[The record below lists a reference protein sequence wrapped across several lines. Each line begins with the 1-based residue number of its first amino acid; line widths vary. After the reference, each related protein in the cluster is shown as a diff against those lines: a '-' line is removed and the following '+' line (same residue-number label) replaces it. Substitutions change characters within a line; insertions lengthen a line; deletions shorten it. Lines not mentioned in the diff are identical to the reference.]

1 MQMVYIKRLDIKTF
15 RGISS
20 LQLDELC
27 PINILTGDN
36 NSGKT
41 SVLEVIRSYESPE
54 DLRAWGNLLRRGLS
68 DITGPDSLTLYE
80 GFYDLFN
87 INQNE
92 KKVEY
97 VIETDQNHVQH
108 KEHVLLTAVEG
119 EEELT
124 WKEYGELAGIY
135 HFQDGE
141 AVYDNTVILPKI
153 DIQVTINDK
162 LVSETYLVEGQR
174 RNIYRNGKVPKREE
188 EHKIIYIS
196 PSRHTQGNVYLS
208 EILKYPELYEE
219 MLEILRDYDE
229 DIISINYDNDGRYSS
244 KGIYKILS
252 KSYKEALPLNMY
264 GDGMKKAILLMS
276 AVLKAQNG
284 ILLLDE
290 FETAIHT
297 SAMDRTFR
305 WILETC
311 LKLNVQVFLT
321 SHSKEAIDKVLK
333 CSEKVKKNIAL
344 YTLYKDNEKISARRL
359 TGEKAIEAQ
368 DEMGLELR

>member
-153 DIQVTINDK
+153 DIQMTINDK

-333 CSEKVKKNIAL
+333 
-344 YTLYKDNEKISARRL
+344 
-359 TGEKAIEAQ
+359 
-368 DEMGLELR
+368 